1 MGNIIFLAVSIFFIA
16 IGISYL
22 ISLEKDQ
29 RMIIDFMDRQRQ
41 YQLPLDEKL
50 YLDWSINEVKA
61 VRYQGIILFVADLA
75 LMLVY
80 FDAKNFVL
88 ADIWSKILVVVWSTS
103 AFLFLIVGIKAV
115 WICKKLL

>member
-1 MGNIIFLAVSIFFIA
+1 MKILFFFAVSIFFIA

-29 RMIIDFMDRQRQ
+29 RLIIDFLDRQRQ
-41 YQLPLDEKL
+41 NQLPLGKKL
-50 YLDWSINEVKA
+50 YLNWSINEVKA
-61 VRYQGIILFVADLA
+61 IRHQGIILFVADFA

-80 FDAKNFVL
+80 FGAKNFVMP
-88 ADIWSKILVVVWSTS
+88 DIWSKILVVMWSAS
-103 AFLFLIVGIKAV
+103 AFLFLIAGIKAI